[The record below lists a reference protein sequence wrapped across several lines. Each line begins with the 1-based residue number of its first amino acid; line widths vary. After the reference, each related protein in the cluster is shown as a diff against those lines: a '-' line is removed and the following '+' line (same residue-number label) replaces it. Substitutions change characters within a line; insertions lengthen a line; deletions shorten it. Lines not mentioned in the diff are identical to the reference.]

1 MRGNMKVLIDTNVI
15 IDVFMK
21 REPHVEHSA
30 PFLKLCGAK
39 VTGCVTASQTT
50 DIFYLLVRTGAT
62 EQTAKAVIRKLTDNL
77 KVLDVLAADVQN
89 GLASDM
95 TDFEDA
101 LLACCAKRVKA
112 DYIVTR
118 NKGDFK
124 LSPVTPI
131 SPEDF
136 LEKYYFV
143 KTFSQY

>member
-1 MRGNMKVLIDTNVI
+1 MSKSNSGEESHPPT
-15 IDVFMK
+15 
-21 REPHVEHSA
+21 
-30 PFLKLCGAK
+30 
-39 VTGCVTASQTT
+39 
-50 DIFYLLVRTGAT
+50 
-62 EQTAKAVIRKLTDNL
+62 
-77 KVLDVLAADVQN
+77 VQN

-118 NKGDFK
+118 NKVDFK

-136 LEKYYFV
+136 LEKYY
-143 KTFSQY
+143 SA